1 MAATADF
8 KVFLELQRRNE
19 LNAGRARAV
28 NRIPLFV
35 TEVDISTAKTVPTVP
50 VPFIAMAKGFSET
63 LAFDMGIATK
73 TVSLTGVL
81 LNQTISKDSLEND
94 SSAKEVVMTPFEL
107 AQLIHSYVD
116 SSQAQ
121 DDQFINKLIIL
132 IPSRVDTNLNYHT
145 ASSEDDDMSVLPLI
159 PFTFQN
165 RRYDERFKR
174 VINDKAES
182 EIGVENLVRET
193 PVEFFTDVSNIDEL
207 PGMLGFIRS
216 FNTGLSGEQPNTVN
230 FTLEFEIA
238 TVLAENPINNL

>member
-1 MAATADF
+1 MAVGDNYNNF
-8 KVFLELQRRNE
+8 SVWLELQRRNE
-19 LNAGRARAV
+19 EGGDRAI

-35 TEVDISTAKTVPTVP
+35 TEIQIATTKTVPTIP
-50 VPFIAMAKGFSET
+50 VPFASVGTGKSET
-63 LAFDMGIATK
+63 LAFDMGLASK
-73 TVSLTGVL
+73 NVSLTGTL
-81 LNQTISKDSLEND
+81 LNQRIFKNSGEDAS
-94 SSAKEVVMTPFEL
+94 VVEAVLSPFEM

-116 SSQAQ
+116 SSAAQ
-121 DDQFINKLIIL
+121 DDQAMNKIIIL
-132 IPSRVDTNLNYHT
+132 IPSRVDTNFAPHSST
-145 ASSEDDDMSVLPLI
+145 SASDDINDLPVI
-159 PFTFQN
+159 PFTFEN

-174 VINDKAES
+174 IINDKAES
-182 EIGVENLVRET
+182 EIGVENLVQET